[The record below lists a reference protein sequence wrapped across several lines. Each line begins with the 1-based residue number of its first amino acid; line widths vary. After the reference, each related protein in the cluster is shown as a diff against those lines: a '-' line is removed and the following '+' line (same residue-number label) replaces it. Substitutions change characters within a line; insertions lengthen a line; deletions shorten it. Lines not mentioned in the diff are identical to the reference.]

1 MEFVKGIVE
10 REKSGYEEF
19 LEKAEGDTACLE
31 GAVHSLRDMGEIG
44 FVILRSREGL
54 LQAVWEEG
62 VSREDLKEFHEGDC
76 IRVTGTVKTEERA
89 PQGKELRI
97 KETEFLSKVD
107 QPLPLPVG
115 KWNLNTSLEAKLNMR
130 PVSLRNVR
138 ERAKFRIQEGI
149 TRGFRD
155 FLYHQGFTEI
165 HSPKIGAKSAEG
177 GANLF
182 KLEYFHHPAVLQQSP
197 QLYKQMMVGVF
208 DRVFETG
215 PVFRAEKHK
224 IGRAHV

>member
-1 MEFVKGIVE
+1 MEYIKGIVE

-19 LEKAEGDTACLE
+19 LEKEEGDTACLE

-115 KWNLNTSLEAKLNMR
+115 KWNLKTSLEAKLNMR

-138 ERAKFRIQEGI
+138 
-149 TRGFRD
+149 
-155 FLYHQGFTEI
+155 
-165 HSPKIGAKSAEG
+165 
-177 GANLF
+177 
-182 KLEYFHHPAVLQQSP
+182 
-197 QLYKQMMVGVF
+197 
-208 DRVFETG
+208 
-215 PVFRAEKHK
+215 
-224 IGRAHV
+224 